1 MRPLNASDM
10 PAMHRHVI
18 AELTNE
24 LDCDSD
30 LVADIYL
37 REVDGLSRSARL
49 SDFIPI
55 LAAKHTRERL
65 RRHSRR

>member
-1 MRPLNASDM
+1 MHPSNASDT

-18 AELTNE
+18 AELADE
-24 LDCDSD
+24 LDCDGD

-37 REVDGLSRSARL
+37 REVDGLARSARV
-49 SDFIPI
+49 SDFIPV
-55 LAAKHTRERL
+55 LAARRTRERL

>member
-1 MRPLNASDM
+1 MLTPNASDM

-18 AELTNE
+18 AELADE

-37 REVDGLSRSARL
+37 REVDGLARAARVT
-49 SDFIPI
+49 DYIPV
-55 LAAKHTRERL
+55 LAARRTRERL